1 MYTYMHASI
10 QKAISEVSENAADI
24 GYFCTVH
31 KGMGVGKIPVHFYY
45 DPYIYIKQETSNRR
59 DVRVALPQ

>member
-1 MYTYMHASI
+1 MHASI

-24 GYFCTVH
+24 GCSRTVH
-31 KGMGVGKIPVHFYY
+31 KGVGVGKIPVHFYY

>member
-1 MYTYMHASI
+1 MHASI

-31 KGMGVGKIPVHFYY
+31 KGVGVGKIPVHFYYRY